1 MGIVAELNEDRVN
14 DFALKVGTVNGTGSA
29 SANSLLLQALF
40 RMGIPVSGKNVFPSN
55 IQGLP
60 TWYEIRV
67 NRDGYTARS
76 PDFALMVAMNPQSL
90 ARDIAEVQ
98 PGGWV
103 LYDSTKEL
111 DEELLREDVTFL
123 GIPLARMC
131 AESFKRPRERIL
143 MKNIAYVGALVALL
157 DIDMDVVKGM
167 LEETFSRKPA
177 LIESNFKAIRMGA
190 DYAREHW
197 ACPLPIRVRRMDAN
211 RDKVMITGNAATA
224 LGCLYAGATV
234 GAWYPITPATG
245 VMDAFK
251 EFCRRF
257 RVDPATGKNNYC
269 ILQAADELA
278 AAGMVIGA
286 GWMGAR
292 SFTPTSGPG
301 ISLMSE
307 FIGLAYY
314 AEVPAVFVD
323 VQRTGPSTGMPT
335 RTQQCDLILTAYAS
349 HGDTKHITLYPA
361 DPKECFEFAVAAFDL
376 AERFQTPVFLMSD
389 LDIGMNDWVI
399 PRLEWD
405 DAYRPDRGKVLSA
418 DELDKAKSYFRYL
431 DVDGDGIPYRTLPGV
446 HPKGAYFTRG
456 SGHDK
461 YGRYTEDEEA
471 YEEVVDR
478 IARKVASAAE
488 RMPAPEIQRVEGSK
502 ARYGIVSL
510 GGAHW
515 AVLEARDQLLSEGVD
530 VDYMRVRGFPFSA
543 EVDRFLAE
551 HDTVFVVEQNR
562 DGQLRMLLAMETSC
576 PKQKLVPVRY
586 YGGQPLSKGHV
597 LDGIRP
603 MLAGTSEEAA
613 S

>member
-1 MGIVAELNEDRVN
+1 MAQPATARVN
-14 DFALKVGTVNGTGSA
+14 DFALRVGTVNGTGSA

-76 PDFALMVAMNPQSL
+76 PDFDLMVAMNPQSL
-90 ARDIAEVQ
+90 QRDIAEVQ
-98 PGGWV
+98 AGGWI
-103 LYDSTKEL
+103 LYDSTREL
-111 DEELLREDVTFL
+111 DDELLRDDVTFL

-131 AESFKRPRERIL
+131 AENFEKARERIL
-143 MKNIAYVGALVALL
+143 MKNIGYVGALMALL
-157 DIDMDVVKGM
+157 DIEEEVVKGM
-167 LEETFSRKPA
+167 LEEKFSHKPA
-177 LIESNFKAIRMGA
+177 LIDSNFRAIRMGA
-190 DYAREHW
+190 EYAREQW
-197 ACPLPIRVRRMDAN
+197 ACPLPIRVQRMDAN
-211 RDKVMITGNAATA
+211 HGKVMVTGNAATA
-224 LGCLYAGATV
+224 LGCVYAGATV
-234 GAWYPITPATG
+234 GAWYPITPATS
-245 VMDAFK
+245 VMDGFK
-251 EFCRRF
+251 EYCERF
-257 RVDPATGKNNYC
+257 RVDAATGKNNYC
-269 ILQAADELA
+269 ILQAEDELA

-314 AEVPAVFVD
+314 AEVPSVYVD

-349 HGDTKHITLYPA
+349 HGDTKHIALYPA
-361 DPKECFEFAVAAFDL
+361 DPKECFDFAVAAFDL
-376 AERFQTPVFLMSD
+376 AERFQTPVFLLSD
-389 LDIGMNDWVI
+389 LDIGMNDWAI

-405 DAYRPDRGKVLSA
+405 DAYRPDRGKVLTPE
-418 DELDKAKSYFRYL
+418 ELDQAKSFFRYL
-431 DVDGDGIPYRTLPGV
+431 DVDGDGIPYRTRPGD
-446 HPKGAYFTRG
+446 HPTGGYFTRG

-461 YGRYTEDEEA
+461 YGKYTEDAEA
-471 YEEVVDR
+471 YLEVVDR
-478 IARKVASAAE
+478 LARKVASAADKV
-488 RMPAPEIQRVEGSK
+488 PAPEIHRVEGGP

-515 AVLEARDQLLSEGVD
+515 AVLEARDQLLAEGVE
-530 VDYMRVRGFPFSA
+530 VDYLRVRGFPFST

-551 HDTVFVVEQNR
+551 HETIFVVEQNR
-562 DGQLRMLLAMETSC
+562 DAQLRMLLALETSC
-576 PKQKLVPVRY
+576 PKSKMVAVNY

-603 MLAGTSEEAA
+603 VLARETAEVAP
-613 S
+613 